1 MTESRIA
8 RRCRTIRRDS
18 DNPGAG
24 KPTGDA
30 RHPLRQAIGGWTA
43 EPAGP
48 TQKATTGPFLHCR
61 SPGPYRNFGMRG
73 PVSVRVGMKGRRAQH
88 IAPRPSG
95 AGFGSSCTR
104 ADAPRPAGPCAPRRA
119 PRSRL
124 IALPAYAG
132 QYACVYAYSVFWAQ
146 GCKMPPRI
154 PASLGPD
161 VESVLWS
168 NSLEL
173 LVPSIQ
179 RRRHRSCPG
188 SRKGR
193 HRRGVRGWTKQSL
206 SGPYL
211 HLLKPLGSSR
221 ERLPAGPF
229 GKPQAEQP
237 ARRPRLRASLK
248 TRRPDCSVYWA
259 GMLVYSRYQTVSPIT
274 NTRNSV

>member
-119 PRSRL
+119 PRSRPTPGSTL
-124 IALPAYAG
+124 VSMHILSFGLKVARCHLESLPRWVLMLSRSY
-132 QYACVYAYSVFWAQ
+132 
-146 GCKMPPRI
+146 
-154 PASLGPD
+154 GPTA
-161 VESVLWS
+161 WS
-168 NSLEL
+168 S
-173 LVPSIQ
+173 
-179 RRRHRSCPG
+179 SCPRSSVAVTVAAPG
-188 SRKGR
+188 HARAGIGGACAAGR
-193 HRRGVRGWTKQSL
+193 SKAS
-206 SGPYL
+206 
-211 HLLKPLGSSR
+211 
-221 ERLPAGPF
+221 
-229 GKPQAEQP
+229 QA
-237 ARRPRLRASLK
+237 RIFI
-248 TRRPDCSVYWA
+248 Y
-259 GMLVYSRYQTVSPIT
+259 
-274 NTRNSV
+274 